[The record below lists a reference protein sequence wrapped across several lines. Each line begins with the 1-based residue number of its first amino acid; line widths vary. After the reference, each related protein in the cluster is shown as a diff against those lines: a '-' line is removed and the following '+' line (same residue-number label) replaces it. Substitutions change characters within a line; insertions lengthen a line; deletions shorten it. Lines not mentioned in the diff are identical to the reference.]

1 MYSGDDEPTP
11 EAVRA
16 ALGNVVRHC
25 VYGVD
30 VNPLAAELAKVSLWL
45 ESLEPGRPLAFLDA
59 HIKVGNSLLG
69 VTPKL
74 LEAGV
79 PDAAFKV
86 IGDDDP
92 AVVRELKAVNRRAR
106 DTGQFSLFGGGA
118 LIDVGNVQLG
128 TAVREI
134 ATMRANTL
142 AEIREQARRYREL
155 QHSPVKLH
163 KSQVADAWCAAFVWP
178 KHMGAPPA
186 ITTQTVR
193 ELDEGVALPVD
204 SASLLEKLSGRY
216 GFFHWHLEFPEIFRV
231 IDNEAPDANPD
242 TDWQG
247 GFSCV
252 LGNPPWERV
261 KLQEKEFFATRDEKI
276 AKAPN
281 AAARKKLINA
291 LADSEDTVER
301 ELYREFQ
308 AALRESTGWSQLL
321 RDSGR
326 YPLTGQGDVNTYAVF
341 AETARTIIGP
351 RGRSGLVLPTGIATD
366 ATTAPFFGDLVRNG
380 KLVAFLEFE
389 NEEFVLSRDV
399 DHRVR
404 FCLLSVCGRNVSPA
418 EAVFAFGS
426 RQVSDI
432 ASRSFTMP
440 PEEILLL
447 NPNTGTTPVFRSRR
461 DAEITL
467 QIYRRVPV
475 LWREQPESN
484 PWRLSFMAMLH
495 MANDSGIFRTR
506 EELERGNEG
515 WRLEG
520 NIFVR
525 GSGQSVERM
534 LPLYEAKM
542 IHHFDHRLGTYE
554 GQTQAQANMG
564 TLPRLTPEQHA
575 DPDHVVLPRY
585 WVAAEEIERRLDRRW
600 SKDWLIGW
608 RDICR
613 SSDERTLISTVLPR
627 TATPDGN
634 LLALPGTGCVPGF
647 VANFCSFALDFV
659 VRQKSAGTHL
669 KYFTVKQLPVLPPER
684 FDEPVEWLG
693 DGSLARWVEER
704 VLELTYTAWD
714 MEPFARDLGDDGPPF
729 VWDEERRFAMR
740 AELDAAYFHLYGVER
755 DDVDYIMDSF
765 RAFRNND
772 PVRFARTKA
781 LILEIYDAMAQA
793 AASGKPYN
801 TPVDPPPG
809 HGPRHPGP
817 SNSAAG

>member
-1 MYSGDDEPTP
+1 
-11 EAVRA
+11 
-16 ALGNVVRHC
+16 

-74 LEAGV
+74 FEAGV

-92 AVVRELKAVNRRAR
+92 AVVRELKTVNGRAR

-163 KSQVADAWCAAFVWP
+163 KSRVADAWCAAFVWP
-178 KHMGAPPA
+178 KHKGAPTA
-186 ITTQTVR
+186 ITTQTIR
-193 ELDEGVALPVD
+193 ELDEGAPLPAD
-204 SASLLEKLSGRY
+204 SADLLEKLSGRY

-231 IDNEAPDANPD
+231 IDNEAADANPD

-261 KLQEKEFFATRDEKI
+261 KLQEKEFFATRDEAI

-291 LADSEDTVER
+291 LADSEDLVER
-301 ELYREFQ
+301 ELYQEFQ

-351 RGRSGLVLPTGIATD
+351 RGRSGLVLPTGIATE
-366 ATTAPFFGDLVRNG
+366 ATTSEFFGDLVRQRS
-380 KLVAFLEFE
+380 LASLFDFE
-389 NEEFVLSRDV
+389 NEEKVFPGVTN
-399 DHRVR
+399 RVR
-404 FCLLSVCGRNVSPA
+404 FCLLSLVGRKVKSSSIS
-418 EAVFAFGS
+418 FAFRARRAEQLPGLEFS
-426 RQVSDI
+426 LTAEDI
-432 ASRSFTMP
+432 ER
-440 PEEILLL
+440 I
-447 NPNTGTTPVFRSRR
+447 NPNSLTCPVFDTGRH
-461 DAEITL
+461 AEIVKE
-467 QIYRRVPV
+467 IYRQVPV
-475 LWREQPESN
+475 LWREMPESN
-484 PWRLSFMAMLH
+484 PWRVSFMAMLH
-495 MANDSGIFRTR
+495 MANDS
-506 EELERGNEG
+506 ELFHTHGLELGNEG

-525 GSGQSVERM
+525 GMGQGIEWM

-542 IHHFDHRLGTYE
+542 IHHFDHRFATYE
-554 GQTQAQANMG
+554 NATEAQLNKG
-564 TLPRLTPEQHA
+564 TLPRLTVKQHN
-575 DPDHVVLPRY
+575 DPNRVVLPRY
-585 WVAAEEIERRLDRRW
+585 WVAEEEIDKRLDGRW
-600 SKDWLIGW
+600 DKDWFIGW
-608 RDICR
+608 RDIAR
-613 SSDERTLISTVLPR
+613 SSDERTLLAGALSRSAVGHTFPILLSPSAQITILY
-627 TATPDGN
+627 AN
-634 LLALPGTGCVPGF
+634 LASF
-647 VANFCSFALDFV
+647 VADYVL
-659 VRQKSAGTHL
+659 RQKMAGSHL
-669 KYFTVKQLPVLPPER
+669 SYGYIKQLPVMPPER
-684 FDEPVEWLG
+684 YDESIEWLR
-693 DGSLARWVEER
+693 DGSVARWIEER

-714 MEPFARDLGDDGPPF
+714 MEPFARDLGDHGPPF
-729 VWDEERRFAMR
+729 VWNEERRFAIR

-755 DDVDYIMDSF
+755 DDVDYVMD
-765 RAFRNND
+765 
-772 PVRFARTKA
+772 
-781 LILEIYDAMAQA
+781 QCQ
-793 AASGKPYN
+793 
-801 TPVDPPPG
+801 
-809 HGPRHPGP
+809 
-817 SNSAAG
+817 